1 MKPVKNIS
9 HLRRITTKKEILVEL
24 AVPGGTM
31 PVPTS
36 KKFVVEEMWDM
47 AQTFEWSL
55 MFEDTLH
62 EVFLYMEPAS
72 RK

>member
-1 MKPVKNIS
+1 MKLVINKTQ
-9 HLRRITTKKEILVEL
+9 LRRITTKREILVEL

-36 KKFVVEEMWDM
+36 KRFVMEEMWDM
-47 AQTFEWSL
+47 AQTFEWCI
-55 MFEDTLH
+55 MFEDTRH

>member
-1 MKPVKNIS
+1 MKLVQNKS
-9 HLRRITTKKEILVEL
+9 QLRRITTKKEILVEL

-31 PVPTS
+31 YVPTS
-36 KKFVVEEMWDM
+36 KRFVVEEMWEM
-47 AQTFEWSL
+47 ARTFEWCI
-55 MFEDTLH
+55 MFEDTPH

>member
-1 MKPVKNIS
+1 MKSVRSKNQ
-9 HLRRITTKKEILVEL
+9 LRRITTKREILVEL

-36 KKFVVEEMWDM
+36 KRFVVEEMWDM
-47 AQTFEWSL
+47 AQTFEWSI
-55 MFEDTLH
+55 MYEDTSH
-62 EVFLYMEPAS
+62 EVFLYLEPAS